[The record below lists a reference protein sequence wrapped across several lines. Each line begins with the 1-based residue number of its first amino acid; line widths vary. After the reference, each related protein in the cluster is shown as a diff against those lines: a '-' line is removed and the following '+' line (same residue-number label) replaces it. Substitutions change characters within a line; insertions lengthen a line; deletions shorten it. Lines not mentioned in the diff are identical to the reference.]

1 MLLEICIIAT
11 SVHHKKGMAGIDF
24 SFRSKDNLQ
33 LHGYKWELDNPSG
46 IICLVH
52 GMGEHIERYEQVAS
66 AFNAKNISVY
76 GFDLRG
82 HGSSE
87 GKRGHTPSI
96 EHMFDDIE
104 QLLLVIRKN
113 ISDTPI
119 IIYGHS
125 MGGNI
130 ALNFLLNRNSNEVSF
145 GVITSPWLRLTN
157 PPKGFQLLLAQFGAR
172 FMPSLA
178 QPNGLNVEDISSVKE
193 EQEAY
198 ANDPLNHDRITG
210 GLFMEINRMGEKA
223 IEMASTLKKS
233 ILLAHGLADKITSPK
248 ASEAFAAAAPT
259 DKVDLKLWNGLR
271 HETHN
276 EHNKKEVIGY
286 YVDWVVGHLKQLS

>member
-1 MLLEICIIAT
+1 MVLKICII
-11 SVHHKKGMAGIDF
+11 VILEHHKKEMAGIDF
-24 SFRSKDNLQ
+24 SFKSKDNLQ
-33 LHGYKWELDNPSG
+33 LHGHKWELDAPSG

-52 GMGEHIERYEQVAS
+52 GMGEHIERYEHVAA

-76 GFDLRG
+76 GFDHRG

-113 ISDTPI
+113 ISDTLI

-145 GVITSPWLRLTN
+145 GIITSPWLRLTN

-178 QPNGLNVEDISSVKE
+178 QPNGLNIEDISSVKE

-210 GLFMEINRMGEKA
+210 GLFMEISKMGEKA
-223 IEMASTLKKS
+223 IEIADSLKKP
-233 ILLAHGLADKITSPK
+233 ILLAHGLSDNITSPK
-248 ASEAFAAAAPT
+248 GSEAFASAAP
-259 DKVDLKLWNGLR
+259 KGMVDLKLWEGLR

-276 EHNKKEVIGY
+276 EHNKEEVIDY
-286 YVDWVVGHLKQLS
+286 YVNWVVEKLN